1 MAIVIKPK
9 RSETADSAPGTSD
22 IVDGEI
28 AVNIADK
35 KIFIRHSDDSIV
47 TLSDGANLTSGSTS
61 TIDATTDIILD
72 ADGGDIGDKYQE
84 LYDTIIHIHSSIM
97 PWRMK
102 RTTKSIR

>member
-35 KIFIRHSDDSIV
+35 KIYIR
-47 TLSDGANLTSGSTS
+47 
-61 TIDATTDIILD
+61 
-72 ADGGDIGDKYQE
+72 K
-84 LYDTIIHIHSSIM
+84 
-97 PWRMK
+97 
-102 RTTKSIR
+102 TKI